1 MRRRLEEAAQ
11 GHIEMPRHKAFRGRR
26 VGPGVFIPDGSRTS
40 CASHLAIL
48 SSARCAPGG
57 DRLPRRAV
65 DNLLQRVP
73 RWRQHTRF
81 DHRADHARR
90 CLVRRETVEL
100 LLGLGRELGAWRLR
114 NDLPEFL
121 FRGGV

>member
-1 MRRRLEEAAQ
+1 MRRRLEEAAR
-11 GHIEMPRHKAFRGRR
+11 GHIEMRRHKALRG
-26 VGPGVFIPDGSRTS
+26 
-40 CASHLAIL
+40 
-48 SSARCAPGG
+48 
-57 DRLPRRAV
+57 RRAV

-73 RWRQHTRF
+73 HWRQHARF

-90 CLVRRETVEL
+90 SLVRRETLEL

-121 FRGGV
+121 FRVGV